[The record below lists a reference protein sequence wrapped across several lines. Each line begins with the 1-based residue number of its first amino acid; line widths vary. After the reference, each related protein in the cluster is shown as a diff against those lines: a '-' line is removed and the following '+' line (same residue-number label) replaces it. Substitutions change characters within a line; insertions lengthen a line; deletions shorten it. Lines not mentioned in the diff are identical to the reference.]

1 MNSYI
6 SLILE
11 AEGAKERLR
20 RLFQSAPE
28 PEKPG
33 CARPCLSEELALIV
47 DRSSDEVMRVKTSY
61 RSQRIC
67 SSAVGAQANRAD
79 PGGERRDSVR
89 KGVAGSDL
97 DLRRSVHHIAAN
109 HLVVGSAQ
117 SLLDQI

>member
-33 CARPCLSEELALIV
+33 CARLCLSEELALIV
-47 DRSSDEVMRVKTSY
+47 ERSSEEVVRVEHVISNSPHLLE
-61 RSQRIC
+61 RGWC
-67 SSAVGAQANRAD
+67 SSR
-79 PGGERRDSVR
+79 PG
-89 KGVAGSDL
+89 
-97 DLRRSVHHIAAN
+97 
-109 HLVVGSAQ
+109 
-117 SLLDQI
+117 